1 MFCGLSGLLS
11 GFEIYWRRNLLLYE
25 NVDRRKRE
33 AFLLLLHRKD

>member
-1 MFCGLSGLLS
+1 MFCGLSGLLC

-25 NVDRRKRE
+25 NVDGRKRE